1 LTFFSVAD
9 TIANSSTIGVADLSS
24 TFAVSLNET
33 TIIVNDAF
41 VLKSAPNGVTYVQDS
56 FAVQIASIKSP
67 RSTAPTLSFKVRILT
82 SDGYL
87 QYTKV

>member
-1 LTFFSVAD
+1 MALFSISD
-9 TIANSSTIGVADLSS
+9 TIANSSTVGVADLSS
-24 TFAVSLNET
+24 TFVVSPNQT
-33 TIIVNDAF
+33 TIVVNDAF
-41 VLKSAPNGVTYVQDS
+41 VQKSAPNGVNYVQDS

-87 QYTKV
+87 